1 MSRWARYLILSN
13 FHAPNKSPAELEL
26 VNHDT
31 LRITVRRWVP
41 FGWRAGQHM
50 FLAFPTLGPVES
62 HPFTIGTIPEGE
74 GKEMEMVYIVRAR
87 EGFTKRLREHIGDKD
102 ICRVPVFMDGPYGS
116 PPDITAFDTC
126 VFFAGMWPV
135 FVILS
140 DTDLGDKVVLA

>member
-1 MSRWARYLILSN
+1 
-13 FHAPNKSPAELEL
+13 
-26 VNHDT
+26 
-31 LRITVRRWVP
+31 
-41 FGWRAGQHM
+41 M

-126 VFFAGMWPV
+126 VFFAGMQSA

-140 DTDLGDKVVLA
+140 SADLGA